1 MKDNTSKRGFASM
14 SKSQVTEIAKLGNKA
29 QPREAK
35 AKGGMNSHK
44 NM

>member
-14 SKSQVTEIAKLGNKA
+14 PKSEVSRIAKLGNKA
-29 QPREAK
+29 QPKEAK

-44 NM
+44 NN